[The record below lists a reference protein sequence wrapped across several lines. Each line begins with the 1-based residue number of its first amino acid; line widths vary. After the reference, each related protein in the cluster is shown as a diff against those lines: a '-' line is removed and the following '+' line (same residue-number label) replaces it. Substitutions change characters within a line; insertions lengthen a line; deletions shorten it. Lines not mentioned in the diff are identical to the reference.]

1 MAYTRIH
8 AIKTTLNKALDYIEN
23 PAKTQEQL
31 LVSGYNVDPI
41 SASVEYRMTAALAR
55 EIKGDYAKTGGADI
69 LAFHMIQS
77 FSPYDKITPE
87 QAHELG
93 KKWADE
99 ILQGKHEY
107 VISTHVDKGHI
118 HNHII
123 FNSVSFFDY
132 KKYETKPY
140 KTAALLRKVS
150 DRLCEEQGLSIIQ
163 NPNLKQKSPT
173 HYEWEQHRAGTSW
186 KAQIKENIDKAIE
199 AATDYDSFKENLRKA
214 NVEIKEGKR
223 ISFKI
228 AGSGQE
234 RYCRGDRIGEEYTR
248 EKIVARLAAPKVREL
263 QKEEEIKHRGE
274 KNADSAPQPVFS
286 SYDKKVEW
294 EAQRTTLAATK
305 ELAAALMTIRQEN
318 IQQENDFEIRI
329 SGLSEKAAGVRS
341 TMTEFPEEPAI

>member
-31 LVSGYNVDPI
+31 LVSGYNVDPL

-55 EIKGDYAKTGGADI
+55 EMKGDYAKTGGADI

-87 QAHELG
+87 QAHEIG

-123 FNSVSFFDY
+123 FNSVSFYDY

-173 HYEWEQHRAGTSW
+173 HYEWEQRRAGTSW
-186 KAQIKENIDKAIE
+186 KAQIKEIIDKAIE
-199 AATDYDSFKENLRKA
+199 AATDYDSFKEELRKA
-214 NVEIKEGKR
+214 NVEIKVDG
-223 ISFKI
+223 
-228 AGSGQE
+228 
-234 RYCRGDRIGEEYTR
+234 
-248 EKIVARLAAPKVREL
+248 
-263 QKEEEIKHRGE
+263 
-274 KNADSAPQPVFS
+274 
-286 SYDKKVEW
+286 
-294 EAQRTTLAATK
+294 
-305 ELAAALMTIRQEN
+305 
-318 IQQENDFEIRI
+318 
-329 SGLSEKAAGVRS
+329 
-341 TMTEFPEEPAI
+341 